1 MLKLFLMSFFKNIAG
16 VAWQLVEGGAMT
28 HSFLLHDV
36 FFFFL
41 SSSILVSYL
50 SIDAD
55 SWFCAAPDFGLV
67 LVEKR
72 RVELFTKYEF
82 NFKYVGNLFFACDAG
97 GDGKFSVVYES

>member
-1 MLKLFLMSFFKNIAG
+1 MCILKNITR
-16 VAWQLVEGGAMT
+16 VAWQLVEGGAVT
-28 HSFLLHDV
+28 HSFLLHVV

-41 SSSILVSYL
+41 SSSIHDSYL

-55 SWFCAAPDFGLV
+55 SWFCAASDFGLV

-82 NFKYVGNLFFACDAG
+82 DFKYVGSLFFACDAG
-97 GDGKFSVVYES
+97 RDGKFSVVYES